1 MRALPDEQD
10 RPMRATLLG
19 LTLLTIAVPAAW
31 SAEPTSNATK
41 ELHQL
46 FESEWERGL
55 RENPVRASYQGDS
68 RFDDRWPDLSAEA
81 LARSHA
87 ADRTV
92 LETLARIPDAALGSA
107 DRLSRDLFE
116 RQYRGEVDAYQW
128 GTRFLPI
135 TQRHGVQSAH
145 QLAEVLPFKKVRD
158 YENWIARLASL
169 DTYVDQTIEL
179 MRAGQERGLVQ
190 PRVIMER
197 LPAQIAKQRVKDP
210 VESPFYAP
218 FRKMPDSIPAAEQ
231 ERLRAA
237 GRRAIEQDVLPA
249 YARLQQFF
257 NEQYLPASRVTVG
270 IWDTPGGADW
280 YQQRVRWFTTTDLT
294 ADEIHAIGLKE
305 VARIRGEMQQ
315 VIERVGFK
323 GSFEEFLQF
332 LRTDPQFR
340 YSDPDQ
346 LLQAY
351 LAMSKRVDPLLPQYF
366 GRLPRMPYG
375 VRPIPM
381 ESAPDTT
388 TAYYQPPSLDGR
400 RAGYYYVNLYKPE
413 ERPTYEI
420 PVLTIHEA
428 VPGHHLQIALAQ
440 ELGEQPKFRRDFE
453 ATAFVEG
460 WALYSESLGEEMGFY
475 DDPYARFGQ
484 LTYEMWRAVRLVV
497 DTGIHHKRWTRE
509 QAIEFFKANAA
520 KTELDIVNEIDRYIS
535 WPGQALAY
543 KIGELRIK
551 ELRAEATQ
559 ALGPGFDLRE
569 FHDVVLGSGAVPL
582 DVLEAN
588 VKAWQAQKA
597 AADWPTMQRSRNGS
611 PQ

>member
-1 MRALPDEQD
+1 MRVICVALALLAAALPAAHAAA
-10 RPMRATLLG
+10 AT
-19 LTLLTIAVPAAW
+19 
-31 SAEPTSNATK
+31 SSATK
-41 ELHQL
+41 ELHAL

-55 RENPVRASYQGDS
+55 RENPVAASYQGDS
-68 RFDDRWPDLSAEA
+68 RYDDRWADRSVDA

-87 ADRTV
+87 ADRAV
-92 LETLARIPDAALGSA
+92 LEALERIPPGRLSEA
-107 DRLSRDLFE
+107 DRLNRDLFA
-116 RQYRGEVDAYQW
+116 RQYRGEVDAYEW
-128 GTRFLPI
+128 GLRYLPI
-135 TQRHGVQSAH
+135 TQRGGVQTAH
-145 QLAEVLPFKKVRD
+145 QLAEVLPFKTVQD
-158 YENWIARLASL
+158 YENWIARLGSL

-179 MRAGQERGLVQ
+179 MREGIRRGLVQ

-197 LPAQIAKQRVKDP
+197 VPAQIAKQVVAEP
-210 VESPFYAP
+210 AESPFYAP
-218 FRKMPDSIPAAEQ
+218 FRKMPGSIPLAEQ
-231 ERLRAA
+231 ERLRSAA
-237 GRRAIEQDVLPA
+237 RRAIEQDVLPA
-249 YARLQQFF
+249 YARLQAFF
-257 NEQYLPASRVTVG
+257 NDQYLPACRGTVG
-270 IWDTPGGADW
+270 VWDTPGGADW
-280 YQQRVRWFTTTDLT
+280 YQERVRWFTTTDLT
-294 ADEIHAIGLKE
+294 ADEVHEIGLRE
-305 VARIRGEMQQ
+305 VARIRGEMQK
-315 VIERVGFK
+315 VIERVGFQ
-323 GSFEEFLQF
+323 GSFDEFLHF

-340 YSDPDQ
+340 YTDPDQ

-351 LAMSKRVDPLLPQYF
+351 LAMAKRVDPLLPQYF

-388 TAYYQPPSLDGR
+388 TAYCQPPSMDGR

-475 DDPYARFGQ
+475 DDPYAKFGQ

-497 DTGIHHKRWTRE
+497 DTGLHHKRWTRE

-520 KTELDIVNEIDRYIS
+520 KSELDIVNEVDRYIS

-551 ELRAEATQ
+551 ELRAKATQ
-559 ALGPGFDLRE
+559 SLGPKFDLRE

-588 VKAWQAQKA
+588 VKAWQAQKTA
-597 AADWPTMQRSRNGS
+597 AR
-611 PQ
+611 

>member
-1 MRALPDEQD
+1 MRVIYIALALLAAALP
-10 RPMRATLLG
+10 ATHA
-19 LTLLTIAVPAAW
+19 TAA
-31 SAEPTSNATK
+31 TSSTTK
-41 ELHQL
+41 ELHAL

-55 RENPVRASYQGDS
+55 RENPVAASFQGDS
-68 RFDDRWPDLSAEA
+68 RYDDRWADLSADA

-87 ADRTV
+87 ADRAV
-92 LETLARIPDAALGSA
+92 LEALERIPPGQLSEA
-107 DRLSRDLFE
+107 DRLNRDLFA
-116 RQYRGEVDAYQW
+116 RQYRGEVDAYEW
-128 GTRFLPI
+128 GQRYLPI
-135 TQRHGVQSAH
+135 TQRRGVQTAH
-145 QLAEVLPFKKVRD
+145 QLTEILPFKSVQD
-158 YENWIARLASL
+158 YENWIARLGSL
-169 DTYVDQTIEL
+169 DTHVDQTIEL
-179 MRAGQERGLVQ
+179 MREGMRRGLVQ

-197 LPAQIAKQRVKDP
+197 VPAQVAKQLVTGP
-210 VESPFYAP
+210 TESPFYAP

-231 ERLRAA
+231 ERLRSAA
-237 GRRAIEQDVLPA
+237 RRAIEQDVIPA
-249 YARLQQFF
+249 YARLQKFF
-257 NEQYLPASRVTVG
+257 NEQYLPACRDTVG
-270 IWDTPGGADW
+270 VWDTPSGADW
-280 YQQRVRWFTTTDLT
+280 YQERVRWFTTTDLT
-294 ADEIHAIGLKE
+294 ADEVHEIGLKE
-305 VARIRGEMQQ
+305 VARIRGEMLE

-323 GSFEEFLQF
+323 GSFDEFLHF

-340 YSDPDQ
+340 YTDPDQ
-346 LLQAY
+346 LQQAY
-351 LAMSKRVDPLLPQYF
+351 LAMAKRVDPLLPQYF

-388 TAYYQPPSLDGR
+388 TAYYQPPSMDGR

-475 DDPYARFGQ
+475 DDPYAKFGQ

-497 DTGIHHKRWTRE
+497 DTGLHHKRWTRE

-520 KTELDIVNEIDRYIS
+520 KSELDIVNEIDRYIS

-543 KIGELRIK
+543 KIGEMRIK
-551 ELRAEATQ
+551 ELRAKATQ
-559 ALGPGFDLRE
+559 ALGPKFDLRE

-588 VKAWQAQKA
+588 VTAWQTQKA
-597 AADWPTMQRSRNGS
+597 AAP
-611 PQ
+611 